1 MGQNNLIEN
10 KKWDISVLLFIFLRG
25 ICMGAADIIPGVS
38 GGTIAFIT
46 GIYQRFISGIDNG
59 IIVCFQALKFSIRG
73 EWKNAR
79 ASIRTI
85 DWQLFIPLFTGIAVS
100 FLSLSRLIHFLLDNH
115 VGLIFAFFLGLILSS
130 GIVVLKNIGK
140 CKVSVLM
147 MLPAGTLFAYLFIGM
162 NPLSANHTLPVI
174 FVAGSLSIC
183 AMLLPGISGSFLLVF
198 LGQYEFMLES
208 LNSMALK
215 KIIPFIFGAITG
227 LVLFSRVIDYLLK
240 HYRTA
245 TLSFI
250 TGLMLGSLRLPYM
263 KIVSTDFNLMYVGV
277 LVTAGFCL
285 ILLLEGFIFKNR

>member
-1 MGQNNLIEN
+1 MDQNNLIEN
-10 KKWDISVLLFIFLRG
+10 KKWDIRESLFIFLRG

-59 IIVCFQALKFSIRG
+59 IIACIEASKFSIRG
-73 EWKNAR
+73 EWKNAG
-79 ASIRTI
+79 ASIMNI

-100 FLSLSRLIHFLLDNH
+100 FLSLSRLIHFLLENH
-115 VGLIFAFFLGLILSS
+115 VGLIFAFFFGLILSS

-140 CKVSVLM
+140 CKVSVM
-147 MLPAGTLFAYLFIGM
+147 VMLPAGTLFAYMFVGM

-174 FVAGSLSIC
+174 FVAGSLAIC

-215 KIIPFIFGAITG
+215 RIIPFIIGAVTG

-263 KIVSTDFNLMYVGV
+263 KIVSTDYNLMYVGV
-277 LVTAGFCL
+277 LAVAGFGF
-285 ILLLEGFIFKNR
+285 ILWLEGIFINNR